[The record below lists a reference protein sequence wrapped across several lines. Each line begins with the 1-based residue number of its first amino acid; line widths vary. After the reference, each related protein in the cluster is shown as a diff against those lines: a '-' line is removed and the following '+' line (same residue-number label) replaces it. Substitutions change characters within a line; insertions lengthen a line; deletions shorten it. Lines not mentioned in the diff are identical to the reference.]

1 MQYTVKCTRKN
12 SISTSK
18 YKIHYYPGSVMSIH
32 VACLWMWV
40 LFYFS
45 LVCLHECAYAFKFQV
60 HCGSAFEPGASG
72 LPYYCTSHV
81 TVPDVWRQNTLCGG
95 KIHTKKKVL
104 DKKNWGA
111 IGKKLYGNREI
122 VVNWAVG
129 VWAPRTWLQRAKIGD
144 SPGTK
149 YKRSKNVFAVKIFM
163 LILAHLGTPW
173 HGTVT
178 ACRAVSGVG
187 ISNERDSEW
196 NPVYKVFHR
205 MHRCGNGTICLQ

>member
-81 TVPDVWRQNTLCGG
+81 TVPDVWRQNT
-95 KIHTKKKVL
+95 HQKKSA
-104 DKKNWGA
+104 WQ
-111 IGKKLYGNREI
+111 KKLRGNRKKI
-122 VVNWAVG
+122 VRKSRNSRKLSSGGVGAKDMVTKSENWRQS
-129 VWAPRTWLQRAKIGD
+129 WNQIQT
-144 SPGTK
+144 
-149 YKRSKNVFAVKIFM
+149 VKECLCCQNFY
-163 LILAHLGTPW
+163 AHLGTPW
-173 HGTVT
+173 HTL
-178 ACRAVSGVG
+178 ARNCYSLPRSLWSGYFKRTGFWVESSLQG
-187 ISNERDSEW
+187 IS
-196 NPVYKVFHR
+196 
-205 MHRCGNGTICLQ
+205 